1 MTTPTTRRIRS
12 APLRRSALLRRF
24 AREEDGAQA
33 MEYAALAAG
42 GCGVV
47 GLLIALWESDPVQDA
62 VGNLLTRAIEA
73 VEGALGGVL
82 PF

>member
-1 MTTPTTRRIRS
+1 MTTTTTRMRS
-12 APLRRSALLRRF
+12 TALLRRL

-42 GCGVV
+42 GCGIV
-47 GLLIALWESDPVQDA
+47 GLLVALWESDPVQDA
-62 VGNLLTRAIEA
+62 VGNLLTRAVEA
-73 VEGALGGVL
+73 LQGSLGGIL